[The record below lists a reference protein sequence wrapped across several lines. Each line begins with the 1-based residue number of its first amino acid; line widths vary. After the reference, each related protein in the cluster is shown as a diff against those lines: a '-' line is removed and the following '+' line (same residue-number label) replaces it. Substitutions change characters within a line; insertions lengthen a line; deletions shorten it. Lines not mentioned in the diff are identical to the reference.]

1 MVNDAIP
8 LLQLMQTK
16 GLGPRS
22 IARLLGQL
30 SEANISLSE
39 FVDLPLADLRA
50 RSGFTDEQARDV
62 STNQENAVAL
72 AERLEHQGI
81 RCALR
86 GHPDY
91 PARLSATLADR
102 APPALF
108 LAGNVGLIH
117 RRGVGFCGARNASD
131 EAIRC
136 AGQIAG
142 GLARH
147 GLLVVSGHAKGVDET
162 AHRAALEADGQTAL
176 VLPEGILHFRSR
188 PSLSELLSEDN
199 FVAISEFPPKLPWS
213 VANAMQRNRTIC
225 GLVHALV
232 VIEARTTGGTWEAGL
247 TALDLGIPLFILE
260 YSSPSP
266 SGLGNPLLLKKGGV
280 PLPCHPGELPDLTRL
295 LQSLE
300 LPVSKKGDAQ
310 YSLFDRLTD
319 EA

>member
-30 SEANISLSE
+30 SEDHISLSE
-39 FVDLPLADLRA
+39 FVALPLTEIRA
-50 RSGFTDEQARDV
+50 HSGFTDEQARDIRA
-62 STNQENAVAL
+62 NQENAYAL
-72 AERLEHQGI
+72 GERLERQGI

-86 GHPDY
+86 GQLDY
-91 PARLSATLADR
+91 PQRLSATLADR

-108 LAGNVGLIH
+108 LAGNVDLIH

-136 AGQIAG
+136 AGQIAHA
-142 GLARH
+142 LVQH
-147 GLLVVSGHAKGVDET
+147 GLLVVSGHAKGIDET
-162 AHRAALEADGQTAL
+162 AHRAALEAGGQTAL

-225 GLVHALV
+225 GLVHAMV
-232 VIEARTTGGTWEAGL
+232 VIEAGTSGGTWEAGL
-247 TALDLGIPLFILE
+247 AALDLGIPLFILE

-280 PLPCHPGELPDLTRL
+280 PLPCHPGELPDITRL

-300 LPVSKKGDAQ
+300 LPISKSGDVQ
-310 YSLFDRLTD
+310 HSLFDRLSD
-319 EA
+319 DI